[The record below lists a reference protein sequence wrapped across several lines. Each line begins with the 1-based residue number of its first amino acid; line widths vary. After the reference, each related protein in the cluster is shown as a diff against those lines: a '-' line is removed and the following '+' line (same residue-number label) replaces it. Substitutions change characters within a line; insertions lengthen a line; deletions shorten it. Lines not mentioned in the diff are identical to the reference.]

1 MFVRIHITK
10 PVAESLVLAVPGEA
24 VITIGDEV
32 FVLVEKNET
41 EYELRNVVTGP
52 TSGDLVKIHEGLKA
66 GERVVMKGALLT
78 EYACADAMK

>member
-1 MFVRIHITK
+1 
-10 PVAESLVLAVPGEA
+10 VPGEA

-52 TSGDLVKIHEGLKA
+52 TSGDLVKIH
-66 GERVVMKGALLT
+66 KGS
-78 EYACADAMK
+78 KRGSGW